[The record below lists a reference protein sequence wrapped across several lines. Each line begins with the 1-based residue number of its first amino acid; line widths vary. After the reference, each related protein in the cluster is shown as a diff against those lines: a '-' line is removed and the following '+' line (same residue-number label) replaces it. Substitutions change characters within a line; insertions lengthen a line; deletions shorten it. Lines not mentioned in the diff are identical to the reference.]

1 MGATSPKEH
10 FRKKIV
16 LLHANKTKT
25 AMPQICSFYGIIIFM
40 NYNDHAPAHFHAW
53 YGEYKVSVNIAD
65 GLVKGE
71 MPKRALHLIFEWLE
85 LHKDELLSNWNKA
98 KCGRKLDAIEPL
110 K

>member
-1 MGATSPKEH
+1 
-10 FRKKIV
+10 
-16 LLHANKTKT
+16 
-25 AMPQICSFYGIIIFM
+25 M

-53 YGEYKVSVNIAD
+53 YGEYKVSVSIAD

-98 KCGRKLDAIEPL
+98 KCGRKLDTIEPL